1 MAGQNHDVKGERVC
15 VPRNFY
21 LLDELEQGQ
30 RLCQEGTISWG
41 LEDMEDS
48 SLTTWNGA
56 IVGPSRTPFENRI
69 YMLKFECGPNY
80 SDVAPSVRF
89 VTKIRMQGVN
99 ETTGQVDSR
108 MFPTLTKWT
117 RGLQMRH
124 VLLELRQ
131 KMASS
136 ENARLAQPPE
146 GSTF

>member
-1 MAGQNHDVKGERVC
+1 M
-15 VPRNFY
+15 
-21 LLDELEQGQ
+21 DELEQGQ
-30 RLCQEGTISWG
+30 RLCTEGTISWG

-48 SLTTWNGA
+48 TLTTWNGA

-80 SDVAPSVRF
+80 PDVPPSVRF

-99 ETTGQVDSR
+99 ESTGQFSIIIDFRFILLQVDPR

-117 RGLQMRH
+117 RGLQIRH

-136 ENARLAQPPE
+136 ENGRLPQPPE